1 MGDDAPPPPA
11 ARESAPE
18 EADVPPWLLGD
29 DTLSAP
35 GMGDDAPPP
44 PAARETAPEEA
55 DIPPWLVGDD
65 TTSEAATEQA
75 DVPPWLVGDDTPPA
89 APEAR
94 EGSPPTP
101 ATTTPLDTGD
111 MPDWLQDE
119 GDERDSGESGLPSVS
134 DTGLPSWLHGAEHDK
149 EAPAA
154 PAPSSF
160 DLGLDDEAPR
170 RGPEP
175 AAPESDESSSFFGGA
190 DLPAFLRP
198 AEPAAPAE
206 TEESR
211 TVNWMQS
218 LGIQEDESEVAVATT
233 PEIHLPRPEFRRSNA
248 QMEAAS
254 LLQRLVTQPYPE
266 AAPAEEPAQQ
276 PLWQRIGV
284 ERMLYVALALALLA
298 GAFMPSFVD
307 GLGLQALT
315 PNEVSVGAV
324 VDEVDQL
331 AADDVVLL
339 AYEWDAQRISELA
352 PLENAVTSHL
362 IEQETGI
369 VSVSTDP
376 QGTILSFDLR
386 DKLQA
391 AGYRGQGFD
400 YILLGYR
407 PGGQIAALRSMAQD
421 FGATLRE
428 DFKGEDASQ
437 GALATDMETRQ
448 PRLQSLDDLSMI
460 VVMADQVED
469 VQGWMEQVHRVVAD
483 VPMVFL
489 VPSEIAPIVQPYLQ
503 QDNVLHLA
511 GKRDALTYLEQY
523 SGTAAAAESAARS
536 EIQLVYAVLVFT
548 VLLVVGAVIG
558 LIGRGRARG

>member
-1 MGDDAPPPPA
+1 MRDEPPPPA
-11 ARESAPE
+11 SQAAAPE
-18 EADVPPWLLGD
+18 A
-29 DTLSAP
+29 
-35 GMGDDAPPP
+35 
-44 PAARETAPEEA
+44 A
-55 DIPPWLVGDD
+55 DIPPWLLGGDD
-65 TTSEAATEQA
+65 TPPPAPEMRDEPPPPVPHEAATEQA
-75 DVPPWLVGDDTPPA
+75 DVPPWLLGDDTP
-89 APEAR
+89 APESR
-94 EGSPPTP
+94 EEPPSP

-111 MPDWLQDE
+111 MPEWLQEE
-119 GDERDSGESGLPSVS
+119 GGERDSSDTGLPSVS

-149 EAPAA
+149 ESSAA

-160 DLGLDDEAPR
+160 DLGLDEDLPPR

-175 AAPESDESSSFFGGA
+175 VAPESDESSSFFGGA

-198 AEPAAPAE
+198 AEPPAPAE

-218 LGIQEDESEVAVATT
+218 LGIQEDDSEVAVVTT
-233 PEIHLPRPEFRRSNA
+233 PEVRLPRPEFRRSHA
-248 QMEAAS
+248 QVEAAS
-254 LLQRLVTQPYPE
+254 LLQRLVAQPYPE
-266 AAPAEEPAQQ
+266 AAPAEEPASP
-276 PLWQRIGV
+276 PLWQQIGV
-284 ERMLYVALALALLA
+284 ERVLYVALALALLA
-298 GAFMPSFVD
+298 GAFVPSFVN

-331 AADDVVLL
+331 ADDDVVLL

-352 PLENAVTSHL
+352 PLEDAITSHL
-362 IEQETGI
+362 IEQEAGI

-391 AGYRGQGFD
+391 EGYRGQGFD

-421 FGATLRE
+421 FAATLRE

-448 PRLQSLDDLSMI
+448 PRLQSLNDLSMI

-469 VQGWMEQVHRVVAD
+469 VQGWMEQVHRVVSD

-523 SGTAAAAESAARS
+523 SGTTAAAESAARS

-558 LIGRGRARG
+558 LIGGGRVRR

>member
-1 MGDDAPPPPA
+1 
-11 ARESAPE
+11 
-18 EADVPPWLLGD
+18 
-29 DTLSAP
+29 
-35 GMGDDAPPP
+35 
-44 PAARETAPEEA
+44 
-55 DIPPWLVGDD
+55 
-65 TTSEAATEQA
+65 
-75 DVPPWLVGDDTPPA
+75 
-89 APEAR
+89 
-94 EGSPPTP
+94 
-101 ATTTPLDTGD
+101 
-111 MPDWLQDE
+111 
-119 GDERDSGESGLPSVS
+119 
-134 DTGLPSWLHGAEHDK
+134 
-149 EAPAA
+149 
-154 PAPSSF
+154 
-160 DLGLDDEAPR
+160 
-170 RGPEP
+170 
-175 AAPESDESSSFFGGA
+175 
-190 DLPAFLRP
+190 
-198 AEPAAPAE
+198 
-206 TEESR
+206 
-211 TVNWMQS
+211 MQS
-218 LGIQEDESEVAVATT
+218 LGVQEDESDVAVATT

-248 QMEAAS
+248 QIEAAG
-254 LLQRLVTQPYPE
+254 LLQRLVAQPYPE
-266 AAPAEEPAQQ
+266 TVPAEQPAQP

-284 ERMLYVALALALLA
+284 ERVLYVVLALALLA
-298 GAFMPSFVD
+298 GAFVPSFVD
-307 GLGLQALT
+307 GLGLQAFT

-362 IEQETGI
+362 IDQETGI

-421 FGATLRE
+421 FTATLRE

-437 GALATDMETRQ
+437 GVLATDMETRQ
-448 PRLQSLDDLSMI
+448 PRLQTLDDLSMI

-469 VQGWMEQVHRVVAD
+469 VQGWMEQVHRVVSD

-503 QDNVLHLA
+503 QENVLYLA

-523 SGTAAAAESAARS
+523 SGTTAAAESAARS

-548 VLLVVGAVIG
+548 VLLVVGAIVG
-558 LIGRGRARG
+558 LIAGGRARR